1 MHGSPA
7 RSGQGHSRV
16 IRSILRLPPRIR
28 YGFIAFDRFLSIDK
42 NRRQNMINLLTGVG
56 LARAQAP
63 DSRVAG
69 EEVNEID

>member
-1 MHGSPA
+1 MAAPHAPVKAIHESFA
-7 RSGQGHSRV
+7 RFSAS
-16 IRSILRLPPRIR
+16 PRIR